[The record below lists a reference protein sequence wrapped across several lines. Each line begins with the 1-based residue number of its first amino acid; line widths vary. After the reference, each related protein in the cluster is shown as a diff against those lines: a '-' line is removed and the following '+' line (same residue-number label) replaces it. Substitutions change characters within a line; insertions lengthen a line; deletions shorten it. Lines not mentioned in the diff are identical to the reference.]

1 MAFITLED
9 MVGSIE
15 CLVFPKIY
23 EKSRQNLI
31 EESKVFIRGRVSIG
45 DDPVGKLICEEVIPF
60 SGIPNELWLQFE
72 DQSCYQQKVDEV
84 MAALRDSDGKDR
96 VVMYLKAE
104 RGVKRL
110 SENWGVE
117 AGGQLLTVL
126 YGILGENNVKVVQK
140 SIEKTGKMN

>member
-1 MAFITLED
+1 
-9 MVGSIE
+9 
-15 CLVFPKIY
+15 
-23 EKSRQNLI
+23 
-31 EESKVFIRGRVSIG
+31 
-45 DDPVGKLICEEVIPF
+45 
-60 SGIPNELWLQFE
+60 
-72 DQSCYQQKVDEV
+72 